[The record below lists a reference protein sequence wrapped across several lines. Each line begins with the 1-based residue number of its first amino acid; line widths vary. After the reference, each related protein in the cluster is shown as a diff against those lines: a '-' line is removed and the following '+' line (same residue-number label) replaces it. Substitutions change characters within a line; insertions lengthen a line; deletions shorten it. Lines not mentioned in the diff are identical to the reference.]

1 MKDGA
6 FDFVSFQYPSK
17 ELGMEYDKGESV
29 IFEEEKRRTLRMGE
43 VEREKERPEEYAEE
57 MKAFFRL
64 GEKEYLKGKVSFEK
78 RMLGEI
84 SGMVRGSSVESQ
96 LWSRDIFSAKRKKSH
111 VLGKAKK
118 LSKAVVV
125 KEGIGGERDRIK
137 IKIGLSK
144 LKPESLHI
152 FHYKDKEIAVQMLP
166 DGKIKFFEV
175 IEE

>member
-6 FDFVSFQYPSK
+6 FDFVSFQYPPK

-78 RMLGEI
+78 RMLGEM
-84 SGMVRGSSVESQ
+84 SGMVLGSSVESQ
-96 LWSRDIFSAKRKKSH
+96 LWSRDIFGAKRKKSH
-111 VLGKAKK
+111 APGKAKK

-166 DGKIKFFEV
+166 YGKIKFLEV